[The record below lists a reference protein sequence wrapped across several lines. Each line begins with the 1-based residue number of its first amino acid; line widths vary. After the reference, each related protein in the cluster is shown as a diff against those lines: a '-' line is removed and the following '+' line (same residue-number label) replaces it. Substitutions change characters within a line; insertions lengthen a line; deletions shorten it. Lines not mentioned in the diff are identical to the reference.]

1 MPGGCAGLKERE
13 ELTLWLELPIMSRW
27 DWLKLPRC
35 ITSRVKVLHCV
46 GYRSLVGSGVHSWGW
61 DLGRASAYHGGEGR
75 VFSPLSR
82 MLMGNLSGRPYPTPN
97 FTVPDTFTMV
107 LDLEAGSLAFKVD
120 DTYLGPAFSGLK
132 GPLYPVIS
140 SVWGNSEVTL
150 IYRSAI
156 SRVSNGV
163 SSTLMRLLDNA

>member
-1 MPGGCAGLKERE
+1 MFTAGAGTWGGPLLITEER
-13 ELTLWLELPIMSRW
+13 
-27 DWLKLPRC
+27 
-35 ITSRVKVLHCV
+35 V
-46 GYRSLVGSGVHSWGW
+46 GF
-61 DLGRASAYHGGEGR
+61 SA
-75 VFSPLSR
+75 PLSR
-82 MLMGNLSGRPYPTPN
+82 MLMGKLSGRPYPTPN

-156 SRVSNGV
+156 NRVSNGV

>member
-1 MPGGCAGLKERE
+1 MFTAGAGTWGGPLLITEER
-13 ELTLWLELPIMSRW
+13 
-27 DWLKLPRC
+27 
-35 ITSRVKVLHCV
+35 V
-46 GYRSLVGSGVHSWGW
+46 GF
-61 DLGRASAYHGGEGR
+61 SA
-75 VFSPLSR
+75 PLSR

-120 DTYLGPAFSGLK
+120 NTYLGPAFSGLK

>member
-1 MPGGCAGLKERE
+1 M
-13 ELTLWLELPIMSRW
+13 
-27 DWLKLPRC
+27 
-35 ITSRVKVLHCV
+35 
-46 GYRSLVGSGVHSWGW
+46 GSGVHSWGW

-82 MLMGNLSGRPYPTPN
+82 MLMGNLSGRPYPRPN